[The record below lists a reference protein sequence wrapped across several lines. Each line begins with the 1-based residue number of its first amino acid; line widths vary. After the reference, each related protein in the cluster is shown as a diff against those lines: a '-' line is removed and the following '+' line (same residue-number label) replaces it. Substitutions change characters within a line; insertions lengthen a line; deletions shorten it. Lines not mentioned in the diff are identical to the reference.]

1 MHQKGL
7 GQKKSKHNLHGN
19 CQKKKKHSS
28 WYTTANRQRQHC
40 WQMQVKRRKG
50 KGKMMLGNDVG
61 PERWRKQ
68 GSYTGYL
75 LLSQKDSH
83 LSHFRIHNWFHCAG
97 AAQWSSLRA
106 TDVPLVQLSDLAWL
120 PSGCFVAMQKR
131 QEDWETTDQIHS
143 VSHQLS
149 YRAQH
154 SSNMCRTTVFSPSF
168 LSPSTVFSFS
178 PNQVAGSSAG
188 SVRSHT
194 CDRMCGSQPP
204 TMRCVRCSG
213 VSVCEWC
220 VWASC
225 VSRGTRQW
233 SLIKDADN
241 QPRGMPF
248 SCLNTGS

>member
-1 MHQKGL
+1 
-7 GQKKSKHNLHGN
+7 
-19 CQKKKKHSS
+19 
-28 WYTTANRQRQHC
+28 
-40 WQMQVKRRKG
+40 
-50 KGKMMLGNDVG
+50 MMLGNDVG

-120 PSGCFVAMQKR
+120 PSGCFVAMQIR
-131 QEDWETTDQIHS
+131 QDWETTDQIHS

-168 LSPSTVFSFS
+168 LSPSTVFHFL
-178 PNQVAGSSAG
+178 P
-188 SVRSHT
+188 T
-194 CDRMCGSQPP
+194 KSQAALQAQWGV
-204 TMRCVRCSG
+204 TLVTGCVG
-213 VSVCEWC
+213 VSHPSWGAWDAQACL
-220 VWASC
+220 C
-225 VSRGTRQW
+225 VSDVSEPPVFPGVPGNGASSRMQITNPGGCH
-233 SLIKDADN
+233 LVA
-241 QPRGMPF
+241 
-248 SCLNTGS
+248 